1 MTRQPPRQNHESVF
15 VIKLRPTRPSAD
27 GIRGLRWILKTLLR
41 RHGFRCTAAY
51 EENNPSL
58 PPNEES

>member
-1 MTRQPPRQNHESVF
+1 MTGQPPRPGKPVF
-15 VIKLRPTRPSAD
+15 VIKVQPVRADCGD

-51 EENNPSL
+51 EDQSSNTETI
-58 PPNEES
+58 ED